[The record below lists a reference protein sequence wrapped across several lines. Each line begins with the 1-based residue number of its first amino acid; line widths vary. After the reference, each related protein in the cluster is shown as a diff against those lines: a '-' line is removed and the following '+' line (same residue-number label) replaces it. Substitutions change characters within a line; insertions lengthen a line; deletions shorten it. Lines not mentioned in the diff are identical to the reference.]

1 MEMCDHYKVLIDL
14 QNLLLIDK
22 EKIKILNAI
31 QEGSSLGDVN
41 HGIIRATVQNR
52 QVKSS
57 LKD

>member
-1 MEMCDHYKVLIDL
+1 MEMCDHYKVLNDL